1 MPDPITSTMTVD
13 KKAET
18 ELLSEVIGRTFDLVT
33 ETFLRIFDT
42 DYLNFGLWLNEHEPI
57 QAAQARL
64 VDEFGRFS
72 KLDQQSTILD
82 AGFGTGAQDFRYF
95 DLFQCERVVGI
106 NVSAAQVRLA
116 QEKLAKRENL
126 HEVISFK
133 QGDAL
138 HLAQLSKESF
148 NRVLALE
155 SGQLFL
161 DKRTFFEGARH
172 VLKSGGCL
180 CLAEPIIL
188 SDSAFADIPR
198 AKIEAEWPEV
208 PDKDRNF
215 CDRLHQNL
223 QALVSSEI
231 SVRKSYPHYGLLYP
245 EYLKVLRTSGFQI
258 EEIRDI
264 TCQINFFYP
273 HFKRKMK
280 DLFVGDH
287 STQQSDVEKDVLMRF
302 LSAFYWRDV
311 TFRSGAAGYFLIRAS

>member
-1 MPDPITSTMTVD
+1 MTVE
-13 KKAET
+13 KKAKT
-18 ELLSEVIGRTFDLVT
+18 EFSSELIGRTFDLVT
-33 ETFLRIFDT
+33 ETFLRIFDS
-42 DYLNFGLWLNEHEPI
+42 DFLNFGLWLHEHEPI

-72 KLDQQSTILD
+72 KLDRQSSILD
-82 AGFGTGAQDFRYF
+82 VGFGTGAQDFRYY
-95 DLFQCERVVGI
+95 DLFQIERVVGI
-106 NVSAAQVRLA
+106 DVSAAQVRLA
-116 QEKLAKRENL
+116 QEKLAKRKNL
-126 HEVISFK
+126 HKVISFQ

-138 HLAQLSKESF
+138 HLTQLSNESF

-161 DKRTFFEGARH
+161 DKKIFFEGARH
-172 VLKSGGCL
+172 VLKRGGSL

-188 SDSAFADIPR
+188 SDSAFADISR

-208 PDKDRNF
+208 PDEDRHF
-215 CDRLHQNL
+215 CDRLHQSL
-223 QALVSSEI
+223 QTLVSGEI
-231 SVRKSYPHYGLLYP
+231 SVRKSYPNYGLLYP
-245 EYLKVLRTSGFQI
+245 EYLNVLCASGFQI
-258 EEIRDI
+258 EEIRDV
-264 TCQINFFYP
+264 TCQVNFFYP